1 MSLNKIAIMLCTT
14 RGKNSGLWPVCR
26 QNLVNLRVFF
36 FLQVVMIGLLK
47 VQILYSVHR
56 DNKGNY
62 KKTEIVTFGCN
73 LSVPRF
79 VLPRLAS
86 T

>member
-1 MSLNKIAIMLCTT
+1 MDCGQFAGKILLICDF
-14 RGKNSGLWPVCR
+14 
-26 QNLVNLRVFF
+26 FF